1 MKKKKKQ
8 INRDRLILAAY
19 QRQINLGLRVVKSKK
34 DYNRQDF
41 KNKTKQEIEL

>member
-1 MKKKKKQ
+1 MKKKK

-19 QRQINLGLRVVKSKK
+19 QRQINLNLRVVKSKK

-41 KNKTKQEIEL
+41 KNKTKQEIDQ

>member
-1 MKKKKKQ
+1 MKNKK

-19 QRQINLGLRVVKSKK
+19 QRQINLNMRVVKSKK

-41 KNKTKQEIEL
+41 KNKTKQEIEE

>member
-1 MKKKKKQ
+1 MKKKK

-19 QRQINLGLRVVKSKK
+19 QRQINLGVRVVKLKK

-41 KNKTKQEIEL
+41 KNKTKQEIE